1 MGRSKQME
9 QVKLGWNL
17 VRWVLAAVSVYA
29 VFVQAN
35 YLIAKGGFQL
45 GPFLSFFTIQANLFT
60 VIVLVIEAA
69 GGFGISETWRTGLRG
84 AAVLYLGITGL
95 VYAVLLSQLP
105 MVKEIVHPF
114 ADGVHHLLM
123 PLWILF
129 DWVAFAPSN
138 RPTYRQSLSWLVY
151 PLAYLF
157 FSLVRGGITGWYPY
171 PFLNPNQPGRW
182 LAVSIVSVVIL
193 LIACAMIWA
202 ILRLVPRNQL
212 KQ

>member
-1 MGRSKQME
+1 
-9 QVKLGWNL
+9 
-17 VRWVLAAVSVYA
+17 
-29 VFVQAN
+29 
-35 YLIAKGGFQL
+35 
-45 GPFLSFFTIQANLFT
+45 
-60 VIVLVIEAA
+60 
-69 GGFGISETWRTGLRG
+69 
-84 AAVLYLGITGL
+84 
-95 VYAVLLSQLP
+95 
-105 MVKEIVHPF
+105 
-114 ADGVHHLLM
+114 
-123 PLWILF
+123 
-129 DWVAFAPSN
+129 VAFAPTN